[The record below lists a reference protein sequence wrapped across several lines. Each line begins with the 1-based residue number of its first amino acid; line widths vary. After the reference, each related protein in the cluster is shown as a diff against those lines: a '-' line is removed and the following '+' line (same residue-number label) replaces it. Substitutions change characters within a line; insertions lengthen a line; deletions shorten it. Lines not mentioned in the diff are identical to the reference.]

1 MSRMQCRRRGGEMIR
16 NLEAELDEVKRRLDI
31 LERWSSLVDEDLAS
45 ANILDSREEANEPHN
60 GVDRD

>member
-1 MSRMQCRRRGGEMIR
+1 MIR